1 MTGADGQGH
10 RGGHGPVAK
19 WRPDPWEEAEDAAQA
34 LAEALDGAGL
44 TLPSLGVDQ
53 WPVITGRPL
62 VELGRARPDVVTEL
76 AELVTRGTRSET
88 CSRPTEGADALSR
101 PGADEP
107 GGPGE
112 AGDDGSVLITPDDLV
127 TIREDDTD
135 VSPAAED

>member
-1 MTGADGQGH
+1 MEMTGADSQGR
-10 RGGHGPVAK
+10 RGGHGPVPK

-76 AELVTRGTRSET
+76 AELVTRGTRSAVPG
-88 CSRPTEGADALSR
+88 RPAERADPPSH
-101 PGADEP
+101 P
-107 GGPGE
+107 GGSESGE
-112 AGDDGSVLITPDDLV
+112 AEHGGPVLLSPDDLLTV
-127 TIREDDTD
+127 EENDMDAGGATEG
-135 VSPAAED
+135 